1 MAHNCETERK
11 WSSNEAQMHKGETE
25 RTGEAQTAKAEVRI
39 FFRNGQVFMTSGS
52 IEDFEETSIIVT
64 RKKCTT
70 PPNIVSDAI
79 FTVM

>member
-1 MAHNCETERK
+1 
-11 WSSNEAQMHKGETE
+11 
-25 RTGEAQTAKAEVRI
+25 
-39 FFRNGQVFMTSGS
+39 MTSGS